1 MDVALRTTIKYLF
14 HILILIR
21 SLNMRK
27 LVVNTFVTLDGVMQ
41 APGGPEEDPTGD
53 FKYGG
58 WSFNYWDEM
67 MGKVMDEFMA
77 KPFELLLGRR
87 TYEIFAA
94 HWPYIKDDPIADK
107 FNPTKKY
114 VVSRTVNKLNW
125 KNSFLIKENVAQE
138 IAKLKEQDEP
148 ELQVHGSANLIK
160 TLANENLVDQYNV
173 WTFPVVVGKGKQ
185 LFGEETNAGNLKLVD
200 VKSSGTGVII
210 ATYQP
215 DGELKIGSFALEN
228 ETEEELERRRK
239 LSVE

>member
-1 MDVALRTTIKYLF
+1 
-14 HILILIR
+14 
-21 SLNMRK
+21 MRK

-125 KNSFLIKENVAQE
+125 RNSFLIKENVAQE
-138 IAKLKEQDEP
+138 IANLKEQDEP

-173 WTFPVVVGKGKQ
+173 WPFPVVVGKGKQ
-185 LFGEETNAGNLKLVD
+185 LFGEGTNAGNLKLVD
-200 VKSSGTGVII
+200 VKSSSTGVII

>member
-1 MDVALRTTIKYLF
+1 
-14 HILILIR
+14 
-21 SLNMRK
+21 MRK

-138 IAKLKEQDEP
+138 IANLKEQDEP

-173 WTFPVVVGKGKQ
+173 WPFPVVVGKGKQ
-185 LFGEETNAGNLKLVD
+185 LFGEGTNAGNLKLVD
-200 VKSSGTGVII
+200 VKSSSTGVII

-239 LSVE
+239 LSIE